1 MKCNVQEIQNFLVIH
16 VVGDLTNSEHIEIL
30 TQEIDTH
37 VKNGFHKYLFNLEK
51 LVNIDLDGVDVFI
64 SCLADVEEHGG
75 GVYILVEE
83 ASVLE
88 NLQSV
93 GLDKLLPHYT
103 SKEAFYQEHSIHI
116 DHQNLA

>member
-1 MKCNVQEIQNFLVIH
+1 MKCEVQEIQNFLVIH
-16 VVGDLTNSEHIEIL
+16 VIGDLTNSDHVEIL
-30 TQEIDTH
+30 SKEIETH
-37 VKNGFHKYLFNLEK
+37 VKNGFHNYLFNLEK
-51 LVNIDLDGVDVFI
+51 LSNIDLDGVDVFI

-75 GVYILVEE
+75 GVYLLVEE

-88 NLQSV
+88 NLESV

-103 SKEAFYQEHSIHI
+103 SAHSFYEDHSIHV